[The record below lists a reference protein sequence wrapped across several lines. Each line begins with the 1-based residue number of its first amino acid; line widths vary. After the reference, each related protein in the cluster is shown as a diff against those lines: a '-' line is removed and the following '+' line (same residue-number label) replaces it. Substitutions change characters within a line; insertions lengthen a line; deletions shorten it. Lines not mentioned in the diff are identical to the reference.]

1 MAETAV
7 VKTEGLFISEIFKK
21 AWALFKEEWITFY
34 ALQLLPIIVA
44 VIYSWGLESY
54 AETSDF
60 GFIWVLL
67 YLVVQIILS
76 MGLIK
81 GYLQL
86 TKGKKVT
93 METFTSVAPL
103 TLKYLASQILMGLIV
118 LGGFILFIIPG
129 VIFSIKYMF
138 TPYLVIDKGM
148 GPIEALKASGKIT
161 DGIKWDMVGFL
172 AAAAALTYIGIL
184 ALFVGLL
191 VTIPVATFSYVLL
204 YNKLVKRLK

>member
-1 MAETAV
+1 MADTAV
-7 VKTEGLFISEIFKK
+7 EKTEGLFIGEIFKK
-21 AWALFKEEWITFY
+21 SWALFKEEWITFY

-44 VIYSWGLESY
+44 VVYSWGLESY
-54 AETSDF
+54 AENSDF
-60 GFIWVLL
+60 GFIWILL
-67 YLVVQIILS
+67 YLVVQVVLS

-86 TKGKKVT
+86 SRGKKVT

-103 TLKYLASQILMGLIV
+103 ILNYFASQLLMGLIV
-118 LGGFILFIIPG
+118 LGGFILLIIPG

-138 TPYLVIDKGM
+138 TPYLVIDKGL

-172 AAAAALTYIGIL
+172 AAAAVLTYIGIL

-204 YNKLVKRLK
+204 YNKLVTRLK